1 MISHSFRFA
10 LISIFG
16 FSLIILKIP
25 ERKHVSTT
33 ELERTEL
40 PASDPKVARKVV
52 WASFVGTSLESY
64 DFYVFAYFSAIF
76 SAPLF
81 FPEQDRATATI
92 LAFLVLA
99 TSYLVRPLGAI
110 IFGHLGD
117 RIGRKKTLLWTIG
130 IMGVATGAIGLLPD
144 YASIGILAPLLLTLL
159 RLIQGLSLGGEWGG
173 AILLATEHSS
183 YKNRGF
189 YAALP
194 QLGSPVGTII
204 TGALFL
210 LLTFTLSPAEM
221 LSWGWRLPFLLA
233 FPLLAVSLYLRL
245 AIDETPVFKNLVET
259 EKRSRIPAL
268 QVFKTHT
275 GTVFV
280 AIAAALLGIG
290 SYSLMNTYTVAYG
303 INVLGFSAQE
313 LFQATLIGSLLQLVT
328 IPAFGLL
335 ANRIGS
341 ARVVAI
347 GALGTLLITF
357 PMYWLLQYAT
367 FPILVG
373 TMIVGGILPTM
384 SWAGLGGLMSDL
396 FAGQVRY
403 SALSIAY
410 SVAAVIS
417 GLIPPFTA
425 YLSKAT
431 SAAWWH
437 PGIVLALLSIATLVA
452 AIIATKVRE
461 KSEDPS
467 TR

>member
-1 MISHSFRFA
+1 MTA
-10 LISIFG
+10 
-16 FSLIILKIP
+16 
-25 ERKHVSTT
+25 TN
-33 ELERTEL
+33 LEPIVVKPSE
-40 PASDPKVARKVV
+40 PKVARKVV

-81 FPEQDRATATI
+81 FPEQDRAAGTI
-92 LAFLVLA
+92 LSFLLLA
-99 TSYLVRPLGAI
+99 MSYLVRPLGAI

-117 RIGRKKTLLWTIG
+117 RIGRKRTLLWTIG

-144 YASIGILAPLLLTLL
+144 FASLGILAPILLALL
-159 RLIQGLSLGGEWGG
+159 RVVQGLSLGGEWGG
-173 AILLATEHSS
+173 AILLATEHAS
-183 YKNRGF
+183 YRKRGF

-194 QLGSPVGTII
+194 QLGSPVGTIL

-210 LLTFTLSPAEM
+210 LLTLVLSSDDM
-221 LSWGWRLPFLLA
+221 LAWGWRLPFLLA

-245 AIDETPVFKNLVET
+245 AIDETPIFKNLVDT
-259 EKRSRIPAL
+259 GRRSRIPVL
-268 QVFKTHT
+268 DVFRTHPFA
-275 GTVFV
+275 VVV

-290 SYSLMNTYTVAYG
+290 SYSLMNTYTMAYG
-303 INVLGFSAQE
+303 VNILGFSYQE

-328 IPAFGLL
+328 IPLFGVL

-341 ARVVAI
+341 AKVVAI

-357 PMYWLLQYAT
+357 PMYWMLQFAT

-373 TMIVGGILPTM
+373 TMIVGGILPTL

-396 FAGQVRY
+396 FSGPVRY

-417 GLIPPFTA
+417 GLIPLATQALSTA
-425 YLSKAT
+425 T
-431 SAAWWH
+431 DAAWWH
-437 PGIVLALLSIATLVA
+437 PGIVLALLSILTLGASLIA
-452 AIIATKVRE
+452 ARIRVRDE
-461 KSEDPS
+461 VLAES
-467 TR
+467 

>member
-1 MISHSFRFA
+1 MTA
-10 LISIFG
+10 
-16 FSLIILKIP
+16 
-25 ERKHVSTT
+25 T
-33 ELERTEL
+33 ELEPLVVKPTE
-40 PASDPKVARKVV
+40 PKVARKVV

-81 FPEQDRATATI
+81 FPEQDRAAGTI
-92 LAFLVLA
+92 LSFLLLA
-99 TSYLVRPLGAI
+99 MSYLVRPLGAV

-117 RIGRKKTLLWTIG
+117 RIGRKRTLLWTIG

-144 YASIGILAPLLLTLL
+144 FASIGILAPILLALL
-159 RLIQGLSLGGEWGG
+159 RIVQGLSLGGEWGG
-173 AILLATEHSS
+173 AILLATEHAG
-183 YKNRGF
+183 YRKRGF

-210 LLTFTLSPAEM
+210 LLTLTLSGEDM
-221 LSWGWRLPFLLA
+221 LAWGWRLPFLLA

-245 AIDETPVFKNLVET
+245 AIDETPIFKNLVDT
-259 EKRSRIPAL
+259 GRRSRVPVL
-268 QVFKTHT
+268 DVFRTHPFA
-275 GTVFV
+275 VIV
-280 AIAAALLGIG
+280 AIGAALLGIG
-290 SYSLMNTYTVAYG
+290 SYSLMNTYTMAYG
-303 INVLGFSAQE
+303 VNILGFSYQE

-328 IPAFGLL
+328 IPLFGVW

-357 PMYWLLQYAT
+357 PMYWMLQFAT

-373 TMIVGGILPTM
+373 TMIIGGILPTL

-396 FAGQVRY
+396 FSGPVRY

-417 GLIPPFTA
+417 GLIPLATQA
-425 YLSKAT
+425 LSSAT
-431 SAAWWH
+431 DAAWWH
-437 PGIVLALLSIATLVA
+437 PGIVLALLSVLTLVSSL
-452 AIIATKVRE
+452 IAVRIRVRDE
-461 KSEDPS
+461 VVDES
-467 TR
+467 